1 MKNVFINSVLVVF
14 ALLVASCGR
23 QPEAKVEVMSF
34 NIRLD
39 HVADSMNNWKYRKD
53 HAAQMIA
60 YYAPD
65 IIGMQEVVK
74 NQLDDLKERLP
85 QYTALGVGRADGEE
99 KGEYCSLF
107 YKTDRFELLKSGN
120 FGLSETPDSIGKKG
134 WDAACERIVTWA
146 VLKDKVSG
154 REIAAFNTHF
164 DHVGKV
170 ARRES
175 AVLILEK
182 IKQIVG
188 DLPVIVTGDFNGT
201 VDSEPVT
208 VLTEGG
214 MKNACVTAKVA
225 YGPTWSFHDFGR
237 IPVEKRR
244 LIDFKI
250 KSKSL
255 QYLING
261 KRSSTNHL
269 IASTII
275 HINSISFHIMSN
287 SENYISEKT
296 SLFIRHDRFHYR
308 FFTACQNH

>member
-154 REIAAFNTHF
+154 RKVAAFNTHF
-164 DHVGKV
+164 
-170 ARRES
+170 
-175 AVLILEK
+175 EK
-182 IKQIVG
+182 INQMAG
-188 DLPVIVTGDFNGT
+188 DLPVIVTRDFNGT

-244 LIDFKI
+244 LIDFIFVNASVEVERYRTIDDKPDNG
-250 KSKSL
+250 
-255 QYLING
+255 YLSDHAPVMAIL
-261 KRSSTNHL
+261 KL
-269 IASTII
+269 
-275 HINSISFHIMSN
+275 
-287 SENYISEKT
+287 
-296 SLFIRHDRFHYR
+296 
-308 FFTACQNH
+308 